1 MTKRT
6 ATHFL
11 ITEIAATGGKAP
23 DWIMLFPKGPAIEA
37 RDGRR
42 FTINDPD
49 AIIAAFEK
57 NQGPL
62 AIDYEHGQAHKAA
75 EGEIAPAAGWITAME
90 MRDGALWAK
99 AEWTDKAAAMI
110 AAREYRFTSPEFLVD
125 KQKNVLSVAGAGLVN
140 RPAFVMPALARAEI
154 ETEENAM
161 DLKAIAKALGLDEDA
176 DAATILAAIE
186 TRNTETA
193 AVLSALEVENLA
205 EAPDAITAL
214 GDEKTRVLAAK
225 DEASA
230 EIKTLTERLDAMATK
245 DRDREIASALDQ
257 AVKDRKIAPASR
269 EHYKKMCEAEGG
281 LEQFR
286 ELAATLP
293 AIIGA
298 QSELG
303 DLPAET
309 GRLQTDNPQELAARA
324 TAYKD
329 AQAKLGRSISTM
341 EAIEELKEKG
351 E

>member
-11 ITEIAATGGKAP
+11 MTEIAAEGGKAP
-23 DWIMLFPKGPAIEA
+23 DWIMLFPKGPKIEA

-42 FTINDPD
+42 FTINDPA
-49 AIIAAFEK
+49 AIIAAFER

-75 EGEIAPAAGWITAME
+75 EGELAPAAGWMTAME
-90 MRDGALWAK
+90 LRDGALWAK
-99 AEWTDKAAAMI
+99 VEWTDKAAAMI

-140 RPAFVMPALARAEI
+140 RPAFVMPALARAEP
-154 ETEENAM
+154 EESEM
-161 DLKAIAKALGLDEDA
+161 DLTAIAKALGLEEDA

-205 EAPDAITAL
+205 AAPEAITAL
-214 GDEKTRVLAAK
+214 GEEKTRVLAAK
-225 DEASA
+225 DEAAA
-230 EIKTLTERLDAMATK
+230 EIQTLTKRLDDLTAK
-245 DRDREIASALDQ
+245 DRDREIAAAIDQ
-257 AVKDRKIAPASR
+257 AVKERKIAPASR
-269 EHYKKMCEAEGG
+269 THYEKMCEAEGG
-281 LEQFR
+281 LERFR

-293 AIIGA
+293 PIIGA
-298 QSELG
+298 KSELG
-303 DLPAET
+303 DLPPET
-309 GRLQTDNPQELAARA
+309 GKLPTDDPQELAARA
-324 TAYKD
+324 TAYK
-329 AQAKLGRSISTM
+329 AEQAKLGRAISTI

>member
-11 ITEIAATGGKAP
+11 MTEIAAEGGKAP
-23 DWIMLFPKGPAIEA
+23 DWIMLFPKGPKIEA

-42 FTINDPD
+42 FTINNPA

-57 NQGPL
+57 NAGPL

-90 MRDGALWAK
+90 MRAGAIWAK
-99 AEWTDKAAAMI
+99 VDWTDRAAAMI

-140 RPAFVMPALARAEI
+140 RPAFVMPALARAELK
-154 ETEENAM
+154 ENAM
-161 DLKAIAKALGLDEDA
+161 DLTAIAKALGLNEDA

-205 EAPDAITAL
+205 DAPNAITAL

-225 DEASA
+225 DADAA
-230 EIKTLTERLDAMATK
+230 EIQTLTERLDALTQK
-245 DRDREIASALDQ
+245 DRDREIAAVLDQ
-257 AVKDRKIAPASR
+257 AVTERKIAPASR
-269 EHYKKMCEAEGG
+269 AQYEKMCKAEGG
-281 LEQFR
+281 LESFR

-293 AIIGA
+293 AIIGK

-303 DLPAET
+303 DLPPET
-309 GRLQTDNPQELAARA
+309 GKLPTDDPQELAARA
-324 TAYKD
+324 TAYK
-329 AQAKLGRSISTM
+329 AQQAELGRAISTY